1 VHSTSKQN
9 HPMTI
14 YSNKKS
20 ISIAFLIFCSFL
32 FNTSIFAQTTK
43 AIKPQKSRFF
53 AYLGWNRAIYTKSN
67 LHLQGIDYDF
77 TLFDVVGKDEQYPF
91 DPKVYFHPS
100 KITIPQTNMRF
111 GYFYNKKNNISFGL
125 DHMKYVLQQ
134 NQMVKITGEISELS
148 TDFGGVY
155 VKDDIVIV
163 KEFLKYEHTDG
174 LNYFNFEWE
183 HIQKSWEINQIRT
196 KISFSLG
203 VGAGALIPRSDV
215 RLFRNDRHDKY
226 HLAGYGTNVKMGFN
240 VTFFKC
246 FFLQNEWKGGF
257 IHLSDVRTTYSKA
270 DKASQKFGFLQRN
283 FLFGGNFLLGR

>member
-1 VHSTSKQN
+1 
-9 HPMTI
+9 MTI
-14 YSNKKS
+14 FTIKKS
-20 ISIAFLIFCSFL
+20 ITVASIFSFSFL
-32 FNTSIFAQTTK
+32 FNATIFAQTATPK
-43 AIKPQKSRFF
+43 TPQKGRFF

-67 LHLQGIDYDF
+67 LHLRGLDYDF

-111 GYFYNKKNNISFGL
+111 GYFYNKKNILSFGL

-134 NQMVKITGEISELS
+134 DQTVKITGEISALS

-155 VKDDIVIV
+155 AQDDIVIT
-163 KEFLKYEHTDG
+163 KEFLRYEHTDG

-183 HIQKSWEINQIRT
+183 HVHKSWEIQRLRT
-196 KISFSLG
+196 KISLSSG
-203 VGAGALIPRSDV
+203 IGAGALIPRSDV
-215 RLFRNDRHDKY
+215 RLFRNERHDKY
-226 HLAGYGTNVKMGFN
+226 HLAGYGTNVKLGLKF
-240 VTFFKC
+240 TFFKY

-257 IHLSDVRTTYSKA
+257 IHLPDVRTTYSKS

-283 FLFGGNFLLGR
+283 FLFGSNFLLGK